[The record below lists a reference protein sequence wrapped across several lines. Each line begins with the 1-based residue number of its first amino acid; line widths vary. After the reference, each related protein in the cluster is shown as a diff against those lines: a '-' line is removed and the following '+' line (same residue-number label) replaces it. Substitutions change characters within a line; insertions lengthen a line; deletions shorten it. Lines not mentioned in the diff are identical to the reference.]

1 MELLLSLGKTL
12 VLSWLVTRFEPL
24 QWLINLLPDKKIKF
38 LIQDATT
45 CMKCMSLY
53 LGLMIF
59 GDIYIAALASF
70 LSVIYMKTLGV
81 WEQKVKFN

>member
-12 VLSWLVTRFEPL
+12 ILSWLVTRFEPL